1 MLLNVPKTLG
11 GPAEGREGAGPAGGQ
26 GAAPGTRTRPRRGEF
41 RNGQFVDDEIPEMR
55 HIVYDLSPE
64 RMERVWARYKSRWER
79 TDEIERV
86 KELEKKKIEFRR
98 RMDLKRAR
106 MDQMSKAE
114 KEEFLYRIRLHRPDA
129 VEDFDILNHN
139 KTQNKNTTSSE
150 SFSSAEKSAG
160 ATNQRKDET
169 EYADLERKIL
179 RERFG
184 LTDEEIDRIDR
195 DDIMGKSSNGGDRKN
210 WRGAG
215 GGGHE
220 RQGGSD
226 LHQRDSD
233 PIYAGLDSSR

>member
-1 MLLNVPKTLG
+1 M
-11 GPAEGREGAGPAGGQ
+11 
-26 GAAPGTRTRPRRGEF
+26 
-41 RNGQFVDDEIPEMR
+41 
-55 HIVYDLSPE
+55 
-64 RMERVWARYKSRWER
+64 
-79 TDEIERV
+79 
-86 KELEKKKIEFRR
+86 KELEKKKTEFRR

-129 VEDFDILNHN
+129 VEDFDNPNDN
-139 KTQNKNTTSSE
+139 KTINKDNINTTSSE
-150 SFSSAEKSAG
+150 SFSYSKKSAG
-160 ATNQRKDET
+160 ATNQRKDER

-184 LTDEEIDRIDR
+184 LTDEEIDRIDH
-195 DDIMGKSSNGGDRKN
+195 DNIMGKPSDGRDRKS
-210 WRGAG
+210 WR

-220 RQGGSD
+220 RQGGFD